1 MDEDIINNINKRLDN
16 LESNYKLI
24 EEKNKEYENRIQ
36 KNEDLI
42 ENLYQLIKGL
52 NIKIKKRLFNL
63 EKDFN
68 KKFKKLQNKEN
79 FEEKNEI
86 IINNKIDHN
95 DNDLFDLNK
104 IYEEMGKIINKKLEE
119 FEVYLYE
126 SLGKKLKKNLIDK
139 KEENK
144 ETKKNSYKDDKNE
157 IIEFK
162 GKNLVEELESKLT
175 KIMSDKN
182 LTIELNDIIQLKKIS
197 ATLLIKKADP
207 LEMIN
212 LFFKDNY
219 NNNELDPNKKGD
231 IGSKKVQIFNA
242 LQDMSLK
249 KVEAIQEEQEYI
261 KEFRDKYGITEKDY
275 DDKSLKKLMAKYK
288 KKEKEIIKDIL
299 KKLKYLNKND

>member
-16 LESNYKLI
+16 LESNYKII

-68 KKFKKLQNKEN
+68 KKFKILQNKEN

-86 IINNKIDHN
+86 VINDKIDHN

-139 KEENK
+139 KGENK
-144 ETKKNSYKDDKNE
+144 ETKKNSDKDDKNE

-231 IGSKKVQIFNA
+231 IGNKKVQIFNA
-242 LQDMSLK
+242 LQDLPLK
-249 KVEAIQEEQEYI
+249 KIEAIQEEEEYI

-299 KKLKYLNKND
+299 KKLKYLN

>member
-1 MDEDIINNINKRLDN
+1 MDEKIINNINKRLDN
-16 LESNYKLI
+16 LESNYKII

-68 KKFKKLQNKEN
+68 KKFKILQNKEN

-86 IINNKIDHN
+86 IINDLINHKE
-95 DNDLFDLNK
+95 NDLLNLNK
-104 IYEEMGKIINKKLEE
+104 IYEEMSKMLEKKLKE
-119 FEVYLYE
+119 FEVNLYE
-126 SLGKKLKKNLIDK
+126 SLEKKSKKELVDK

-144 ETKKNSYKDDKNE
+144 EAKKTSNKDNKNA

-249 KVEAIQEEQEYI
+249 KIEAIQEEKEYI

-275 DDKSLKKLMAKYK
+275 DDKSLKKLMVKYK
-288 KKEKEIIKDIL
+288 NKEKEIIKDIL
-299 KKLKYLNKND
+299 KKLKYLN

>member
-1 MDEDIINNINKRLDN
+1 MDN

-95 DNDLFDLNK
+95 DKDLFDLNK
-104 IYEEMGKIINKKLEE
+104 IYEEMRKIINKKLEE

-126 SLGKKLKKNLIDK
+126 SLGKKLKKKLIDK

-144 ETKKNSYKDDKNE
+144 ETKKNSDKDDKNE

-219 NNNELDPNKKGD
+219 YNNELDPNKKGD

-242 LQDMSLK
+242 LQDLSLK
-249 KVEAIQEEQEYI
+249 NIEAIQEEEEYI

>member
-16 LESNYKLI
+16 LESNYKII

-63 EKDFN
+63 EKDFY

-139 KEENK
+139 KGENK
-144 ETKKNSYKDDKNE
+144 ETKKNSDKDDKNE

-231 IGSKKVQIFNA
+231 IGSKKVQIFNV

-249 KVEAIQEEQEYI
+249 KIEAIQEEKEYI

-275 DDKSLKKLMAKYK
+275 DDKSLKKLMVKYK

-299 KKLKYLNKND
+299 KKLKYLN

>member
-79 FEEKNEI
+79 FEQKNEI

-139 KEENK
+139 KGENK
-144 ETKKNSYKDDKNE
+144 ETKKNSDKDDKNE

-231 IGSKKVQIFNA
+231 IGNKKVQIFNA
-242 LQDMSLK
+242 LQDLSLK
-249 KVEAIQEEQEYI
+249 KQKQ
-261 KEFRDKYGITEKDY
+261 F
-275 DDKSLKKLMAKYK
+275 K
-288 KKEKEIIKDIL
+288 KK
-299 KKLKYLNKND
+299 KNT

>member
-68 KKFKKLQNKEN
+68 KKFKILQNKEN

-126 SLGKKLKKNLIDK
+126 SLGKKLKKKLIDK

-231 IGSKKVQIFNA
+231 IGNKKVQIFNA
-242 LQDMSLK
+242 LQDLPLK
-249 KVEAIQEEQEYI
+249 KIEAIQEEEEYI

-299 KKLKYLNKND
+299 KKLKYLN

>member
-16 LESNYKLI
+16 LESNYKII

-63 EKDFN
+63 EKDFY
-68 KKFKKLQNKEN
+68 KKFKILQNKEN

-144 ETKKNSYKDDKNE
+144 ETKKNSDKDDKNE

-249 KVEAIQEEQEYI
+249 NIEAIQEEEEYI

-275 DDKSLKKLMAKYK
+275 DDKSLKKLMVKYK

-299 KKLKYLNKND
+299 KKLKYLN